1 MNLRNL
7 NIIFFQKFV
16 HISTQEN
23 HEPFIFH
30 LIANELCKESLDI
43 LFRKELLR
51 FIFVMRKCSTQKYDS
66 LTKLTS
72 NSSHYFLSPKI
83 SMGIRYILKSYPISL
98 ISFLD
103 EILKYVIF
111 KGFKCSSLPLSFKF
125 FFMSSSCFLSFP
137 FLSSHIFLVVLF
149 LLLYLNKSFFV
160 SLFSLFKSNFK
171 QLLNMTIYENV
182 IIQKLLNSIVKPGHN
197 FFD

>member
-16 HISTQEN
+16 NVSTQEN

-30 LIANELCKESLDI
+30 LIAYELCEESLDI
-43 LFRKELLR
+43 LFRKELLS

-66 LTKLTS
+66 LAKLTS

-83 SMGIRYILKSYPISL
+83 SMRIRNILKCYPISL

-103 EILKYVIF
+103 EVLKYVIF
-111 KGFKCSSLPLSFKF
+111 KGFECSSLPLSFEL
-125 FFMSSSCFLSFP
+125 FFMSPSCFLSFP

-149 LLLYLNKSFFV
+149 LLLYL
-160 SLFSLFKSNFK
+160 
-171 QLLNMTIYENV
+171 Y
-182 IIQKLLNSIVKPGHN
+182 
-197 FFD
+197 